1 MGRSS
6 SLVGA
11 GESHRTSIGRRQ
23 QTAAGARLLLVYR
36 LSRGGLGHV
45 CLRPTW
51 VGLALMDHGWRA
63 LNKSKAPSWSP
74 AVGGV
79 VTKAHCAGPA
89 GSGDTGWKGI
99 PSTGPGLGHPSAGHR
114 RAETGSLKA
123 QAGFPNLS
131 RHTSRPPSLPLPAP
145 KYPPLAT
152 TALCESNET
161 RTSISGGKRQPRAAF
176 FSCHGPSN
184 ISLLSPVQFC
194 VLSRSETRF
203 SFAIGPTPTSPP
215 QRPPPSPGL
224 HRQSRPRNQNS
235 WQTGM

>member
-11 GESHRTSIGRRQ
+11 GESQRTSIDRRQ

-51 VGLALMDHGWRA
+51 VGLVLMDHGWRA

-89 GSGDTGWKGI
+89 GRHRWKGI

-123 QAGFPNLS
+123 QTGFPNLS

-184 ISLLSPVQFC
+184 ISLPSPVQFC
-194 VLSRSETRF
+194 VLSRSETLVSLLPSVRRRL
-203 SFAIGPTPTSPP
+203 PP
-215 QRPPPSPGL
+215 SQRPPPSPSL